1 MSQVQIQIAREIE
14 TYLKTLLEKH
24 HHHMPID
31 ELFKAFELCERKYA
45 IEIRYIESLDIEEDR
60 EDKRIEYRTESFK
73 YTIPMISSLSLK
85 WLYTLRDTTLIYRS
99 KKSRMK

>member
-24 HHHMPID
+24 HHHMSID

-73 YTIPMISSLSLK
+73 IYDPNDKQFIAEVVVHTTRYYSDLSK
-85 WLYTLRDTTLIYRS
+85 QEIKDE
-99 KKSRMK
+99 